1 MQPKT
6 PLQEAVQQG
15 VGHQSAQL
23 VILSP
28 WEQDSIAS
36 INLSKMRHH
45 ANTSPE
51 MCNRRAR
58 LENAALQGHFFTP

>member
-1 MQPKT
+1 MHLQTNLEETMQPKT

-51 MCNRRAR
+51 S
-58 LENAALQGHFFTP
+58 LYFELYPTL